1 MSSAFIKFGFMA
13 ICLSFSLSS
22 TSSFAKEY
30 YKWVD
35 AKGSTHYTAT
45 PPPKSAQKKGKI
57 NTYGSHHTS
66 TTTASNNQAHPAAN
80 EAAKE
85 AEKAAQE
92 SKPIVTIPQIP
103 ASAMPHTLSIGD
115 EVARPSN
122 PSKYLLKDKD
132 L

>member
-57 NTYGSHHTS
+57 NTSGSHHTS

-103 ASAMPHTLSIGD
+103 ASAMPDTLSIGV
-115 EVARPSN
+115 EVASPSN

>member
-22 TSSFAKEY
+22 TTSFAKEY

-57 NTYGSHHTS
+57 ATYGSNNHTQQAKNAA
-66 TTTASNNQAHPAAN
+66 TETAEGNHASKEAQNHVNVGVAAAN
-80 EAAKE
+80 AAEA
-85 AEKAAQE
+85 
-92 SKPIVTIPQIP
+92 VVR
-103 ASAMPHTLSIGD
+103 
-115 EVARPSN
+115 EVAN
-122 PSKYLLKDKD
+122 PSKAPAARE
-132 L
+132 

>member
-57 NTYGSHHTS
+57 ATYGSNNHTQQAKNS
-66 TTTASNNQAHPAAN
+66 ATETAEENHASKEIKNHVNTGVATAN
-80 EAAKE
+80 AGLNVG
-85 AEKAAQE
+85 QE
-92 SKPIVTIPQIP
+92 V
-103 ASAMPHTLSIGD
+103 
-115 EVARPSN
+115 ERPSN
-122 PSKYLLKDKD
+122 PTKASIVRE
-132 L
+132 